1 MQDPM
6 YDILQKYF
14 GYTTFYPLQEEI
26 IREALKRRDIFVLM
40 PTGGGKSLCYQ
51 LPAMIFEGITIVFSP
66 LIALMKDQVDGLLAD
81 GIPAV
86 FINSSL
92 SYEEIAKRRRDLCSN
107 AIKILYIA
115 PERLVMPEFLQ
126 FLQGLKV
133 SLFAI
138 DESHCIS
145 EWGHD
150 FRPEYRQ
157 LKTLKE
163 KFPDVPVMA
172 LTATAP
178 PRVQEDIISHLRLPE
193 CRVFKASFNRKNLYY
208 QIRPKEHPYHQ
219 ILQYLETRRAVLFSL
234 RSMQAMPLS
243 EAKNDSGIIYCQSRK
258 TADSLAAS
266 LQSDGYRALP
276 YHAGLTP
283 EVRNENQE
291 RFIRDDVEIIVATIA
306 FGMGIDKPN
315 VRYVIHYDLPKSIEG
330 YYQETGRA
338 GRDGLRSDCILFFSY
353 GDKFKIEHFIEQK
366 EDEKDREAA
375 YRQLRELVQY
385 CESHVCRRRV
395 LLAYFGE
402 RYEDPNCGHCD
413 VCVEPRERFDG
424 TIAAQKIL
432 SCVYR
437 TGERFGA
444 QYIVDVLQG
453 SESQKILQNRHDTLK
468 TYGVG
473 KEYSKPQWQS
483 FIRELIQL
491 GYVDL
496 SGDKYPVLKL
506 NEKSRKVLSQK
517 EQVFLTKPEEPR
529 LVQKPDADDRYDREL
544 FELLRA
550 LRKTLADQ
558 EGVPPYV
565 IFHDTTL
572 KEMSIYYPQNLSD
585 LHRISG
591 VGERKADKYG
601 ELILQEIIRYC
612 EQHKIKPMPVA
623 DKRFE
628 SPVKQPRSS
637 TILTTLELCKENLSI
652 GEMAK
657 RRGLSV
663 TTIVSHLEKLIINDG
678 AGEAISVDC
687 FVSPEK
693 QERIKQAYKELGT
706 YLLTPVKERLG
717 EEYSYEELRLIR
729 ATMARKGEE

>member
-1 MQDPM
+1 M

-172 LTATAP
+172 LTATAT

-402 RYEDPNCGHCD
+402 RYEEPNCGHCD

-663 TTIVSHLEKLIINDG
+663 TTIVSHLEKLIINGG

>member
-1 MQDPM
+1 M

-14 GYTTFYPLQEEI
+14 GYTSFYPLQEEI
-26 IREALKRRDIFVLM
+26 IQEALERRDIFVLM

-51 LPAMIFEGITIVFSP
+51 LPAMIFEGITIVISP

-81 GIPAV
+81 GIPAT

-92 SYEEIAKRRRDLCSN
+92 SYHEIAQRRRSLSSN

-126 FLQGLKV
+126 FLQRLKV

-157 LKTLKE
+157 LNILKK

-172 LTATAP
+172 LTATAT
-178 PRVQEDIISHLRLPE
+178 PRVQEDIISHLRLSG

-208 QIRPKEHPYHQ
+208 QVRPKEHPYHQ
-219 ILQYLETRRAVLFSL
+219 ILRYLETRR
-234 RSMQAMPLS
+234 
-243 EAKNDSGIIYCQSRK
+243 NDSGIIYCQSRK

-266 LQSDGYRALP
+266 LRSDGYRALP
-276 YHAGLTP
+276 YHAGLGP
-283 EVRNENQE
+283 EARNENQE

-338 GRDGLRSDCILFFSY
+338 GRDGLKSDCILFFSY

-366 EDEKDREAA
+366 EDEKERQAA

-385 CESHVCRRRV
+385 AESNVCRRKL

-402 RYEDPNCGHCD
+402 RYEEPNCGHCD

-437 TGERFGA
+437 TGERFGI
-444 QYIVDVLQG
+444 QYIIDVLLG
-453 SESQKILQNRHDTLK
+453 SKNQKILQNRHDTLK

-473 KEYSKPQWQS
+473 KEYSKTQWQS

-496 SGDKYPVLKL
+496 FGDKYPILRL
-506 NEKSRKVLSQK
+506 NEKSRKVLSHN
-517 EQVFLTKPEEPR
+517 EQVFLTKPEEPL

-544 FELLRA
+544 FGRLKA

-572 KEMSIYYPQNLSD
+572 KEMSIHYPQTLSD

-591 VGERKADKYG
+591 VGERKAEKYG
-601 ELILQEIIRYC
+601 EMFLQEIIRYC
-612 EQHKIKPMPVA
+612 RQHKIKPVPVA
-623 DKRFE
+623 AKHFE
-628 SPVKQPRSS
+628 TPARQPKTS
-637 TILTTLELCKENLSI
+637 TILATFELCKENLSI
-652 GEMAK
+652 EEMAK
-657 RRGLSV
+657 MRGLSI
-663 TTIVSHLEKLIINDG
+663 TTIVSHLEKLIVNGG
-678 AGEAISVDC
+678 AGESISVDR

-693 QERIKQAYKELGT
+693 QERIRQTFKEIGT
-706 YLLTPVKERLG
+706 TLLTPVKERLG
-717 EEYSYEELRLIR
+717 EEYSYEDLRLVR
-729 ATMARKGEE
+729 ATMARSGVFPVSR

>member
-1 MQDPM
+1 M

-172 LTATAP
+172 LTATAT

-517 EQVFLTKPEEPR
+517 EQVFLTKPEETR
-529 LVQKPDADDRYDREL
+529 LVRP
-544 FELLRA
+544 
-550 LRKTLADQ
+550 
-558 EGVPPYV
+558 GVV
-565 IFHDTTL
+565 
-572 KEMSIYYPQNLSD
+572 
-585 LHRISG
+585 
-591 VGERKADKYG
+591 
-601 ELILQEIIRYC
+601 
-612 EQHKIKPMPVA
+612 
-623 DKRFE
+623 
-628 SPVKQPRSS
+628 
-637 TILTTLELCKENLSI
+637 
-652 GEMAK
+652 
-657 RRGLSV
+657 
-663 TTIVSHLEKLIINDG
+663 
-678 AGEAISVDC
+678 
-687 FVSPEK
+687 
-693 QERIKQAYKELGT
+693 
-706 YLLTPVKERLG
+706 
-717 EEYSYEELRLIR
+717 
-729 ATMARKGEE
+729 

>member
-1 MQDPM
+1 M

-51 LPAMIFEGITIVFSP
+51 LPAMILEGITIVFSP

-92 SYEEIAKRRRDLCSN
+92 SYEEIAKRRRDLSSS

-172 LTATAP
+172 LTATAT

-306 FGMGIDKPN
+306 FCMGIDKPN

-366 EDEKDREAA
+366 EYEKDREAA